1 MSDQEI
7 FDILYPHMLD
17 VDGGYSMDYFS
28 SKVIAGVR
36 DVIAAYELAKDIRCA
51 AAWSCAAM
59 A

>member
-36 DVIAAYELAKDIRCA
+36 DVIAAYELAKENKQ
-51 AAWSCAAM
+51 
-59 A
+59 